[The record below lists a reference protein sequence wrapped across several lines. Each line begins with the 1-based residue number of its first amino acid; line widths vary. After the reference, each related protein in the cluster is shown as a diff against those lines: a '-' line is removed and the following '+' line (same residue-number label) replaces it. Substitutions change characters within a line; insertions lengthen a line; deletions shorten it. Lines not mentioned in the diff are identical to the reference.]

1 MRRKGSLLC
10 LFGMAALGFI
20 LATGSA
26 VRAQIVPSTQ
36 PTPAA
41 THAATPAPTKPPS
54 LERQFFKNFL
64 NDQKAIWT
72 APFSLHKENAKWM
85 IAAGVGTMA
94 FITTDRITG
103 DEIAEFDGLST
114 SAHVLSYPGSAY
126 GVAAAAASFY
136 LLGRE
141 KHNERARETGI
152 LIAEGAVDS
161 VIVFSTLKVA
171 TQRSRPDTG
180 RERSE
185 FFDGGSSFPSG
196 HSTQAWSM
204 ATIVANEYHDKR
216 AVQIAAYSLASAVSF
231 ARFTGGRHY
240 ISDVLVGSALGYGIG
255 KYVYKAHHRTSAQ
268 SGDDDGP
275 SRGLSIAPEFSRST
289 RRYGIDLTW
298 RF

>member
-1 MRRKGSLLC
+1 MRGNGSVLG
-10 LFGMAALGFI
+10 LFGMATIGLI
-20 LATGSA
+20 LSTVSA
-26 VRAQIVPSTQ
+26 VRGQVVPNPQ

-41 THAATPAPTKPPS
+41 TPAATKAPS
-54 LERQFFKNFL
+54 LEREFFKNIL
-64 NDQKAIWT
+64 NDQRAIWT
-72 APFSLHKENAKWM
+72 APFKLHREDAKWAIPSGIGM
-85 IAAGVGTMA
+85 MA

-103 DEIAEFDGLST
+103 DEIAEFDRLST
-114 SAHVLSYPGSAY
+114 PARVLSYPGSTY
-126 GVAAAAASFY
+126 GVAATAASFY
-136 LLGRE
+136 FLGRE
-141 KHNERARETGI
+141 KHNERARETGL
-152 LIAEGAVDS
+152 LIAEGSIDS
-161 VIVFSTLKVA
+161 VIVYSALKVA

-180 RERSE
+180 SERSE

-196 HSTQAWSM
+196 HSTQAWTM
-204 ATIVANEYHDKR
+204 ATIIANEYHDR
-216 AVQIAAYSLASAVSF
+216 RVVQIAAYSIASAVSF

-240 ISDVLVGSALGYGIG
+240 ISDVLVGSAVGYGIG